1 MPTRPMRLRALLEKV
16 KGRAAEPAS
25 TMRRDTVADRR
36 RSDAMVADA
45 AEAVALAVAF
55 IAVPALAAFVWQG
68 WFM

>member
-1 MPTRPMRLRALLEKV
+1 MPTIPRRLRAPLEKI

-25 TMRRDTVADRR
+25 TVRRDTVADRR

-45 AEAVALAVAF
+45 AEAAALVAAL
-55 IAVPALAAFVWQG
+55 IAVPAVAAFVWQG